1 MYWLRQGESL
11 NRENLI
17 IRNLRTGPTNLI
29 YLFISGTNE
38 FESLI
43 ELIRRLSQ
51 LDKDQKLV
59 DHHFRSWHLHLW
71 NDHELQGSH
80 STSFLK
86 RKKIIIESKKKFF
99 LMKCYFKRDILISF
113 NKICICLWMLNVGN
127 FCETQNRWN

>member
-1 MYWLRQGESL
+1 MHLRIMTIEAQWKSDSRKFDYQDDGQ
-11 NRENLI
+11 LI
-17 IRNLRTGPTNLI
+17 LTNLI
-29 YLFISGTNE
+29 YLFSSGTNE

-43 ELIRRLSQ
+43 ELIHRLSQ

-86 RKKIIIESKKKFF
+86 RKKKLNQNFFAKLNAISKKIF
-99 LMKCYFKRDILISF
+99 
-113 NKICICLWMLNVGN
+113 
-127 FCETQNRWN
+127 